1 MIAKVYV
8 KQLITDSRINSR
20 VGNSLVKFLSLY
32 VSPREATDI
41 SHVTRAWL
49 PMLLL
54 VGSNDTDRRRQ
65 RAKARGVGSQT
76 AALVSQTRSRHLC
89 I

>member
-1 MIAKVYV
+1 
-8 KQLITDSRINSR
+8 
-20 VGNSLVKFLSLY
+20 
-32 VSPREATDI
+32 
-41 SHVTRAWL
+41 
-49 PMLLL
+49 MLLL

-76 AALVSQTRSRHLC
+76 AALVSRTRPRHLC